1 MKTLVRPILLVAM
14 ICVLIVGISA
24 CDKNR
29 PLTDQEKALIDK
41 SVFDKQTST
50 KAEESEV
57 QSLIQENKYAEI
69 LVVKRN
75 IEFNMKGLGQTFNG
89 KALKG
94 VPVRTWKPAF

>member
-1 MKTLVRPILLVAM
+1 MKTLVGPILLVAM

-41 SVFDKQTST
+41 SVFDKENIT

-57 QSLIQENKYAEI
+57 KRLVQENKYADQYWAEK
-69 LVVKRN
+69 KRELN
-75 IEFNMKGLGQTFNG
+75 RKDWDKKSTA
-89 KALKG
+89 KPLKDF
-94 VPVRTWKPAF
+94 P